1 MTSSPHLQTRSLSEA
16 GADPSALVEEVAG
29 ALRAGALVLIP
40 TETVYGVA
48 CRAGREDALRR
59 LRALKGER
67 GEAPFARLVPSA
79 GAAVAEGARM
89 PRAARRL
96 AARYWPGPLTL
107 VLEDSAGGTTG
118 YRVPGNAFARDVVA
132 AAGCPI
138 VATSANRSGEPPAT
152 SFEDALAALGADVD
166 LAVDGGPS
174 SLRAPSTVVR
184 VVGDGVPEVLREGFL
199 DRDNVE
205 RALTRRIVFVC
216 TGNTCRSPMA
226 AALLRRRLA
235 DALGVPLEELERLG
249 FLVESAGVS
258 ASYGAPAAEP
268 ARELMRRRGLDL
280 SSHRSRPLDD
290 ELVAEAELIVTLT
303 PGHSAAVLGAWPEA
317 EEKTIVLDPRGV
329 PDPIGGSLAQYEAC
343 AEHIDA
349 RLEELVAA
357 LDLEEGDLEDAPPD
371 APRGEG
377 EA

>member
-1 MTSSPHLQTRSLSEA
+1 MTSSPHVETRSLAEA
-16 GADPSALVEEVAG
+16 GADPSALVEEVAA

-40 TETVYGVA
+40 TETVYGIA
-48 CRAGREDALRR
+48 CRADREEALAR

-67 GEAPFARLVPSA
+67 GDAPFARLIPRA
-79 GAAVAEGARM
+79 AAAVAEGARL

-107 VLEDSAGGTTG
+107 VLEDASGGTTG

-132 AAGCPI
+132 AARCPI

-152 SFEDALAALGADVD
+152 TFEEALGAIGAEVD
-166 LAVDGGPS
+166 LAIDGGPA
-174 SLRAPSTVVR
+174 SLRAASTVVR

-205 RALTRRIVFVC
+205 RALTRLIVFVC

-235 DALGVPLEELERLG
+235 DALAVPLEELEALG
-249 FLVESAGVS
+249 FRVESAGVS
-258 ASYGAPAAEP
+258 AGYGAPAADP
-268 ARELMRRRGLDL
+268 ARELLGRRGLDL
-280 SSHRSRPLDD
+280 SAHRSRPLDD
-290 ELVAEAELIVTLT
+290 ELVADAELIVTMT
-303 PGHSAAVLGAWPEA
+303 PAHTAAVLGAWPEA

-329 PDPIGGSLAQYEAC
+329 PDPIGGSLADYEAC

-357 LDLEEGDLEDAPPD
+357 LDLEEELEDPGAD
-371 APRGEG
+371 ERQGED